1 MMYII
6 VVQLKPSFRSALY
19 RYLYE
24 KKANSAFAIQI
35 KISLLVNFEYF
46 RALFYRK
53 IYKIEI
59 YDLTYPYLCQ
69 MTKDREFFFIQKFS
83 MEIGIGNQI

>member
-35 KISLLVNFEYF
+35 KNFTF
-46 RALFYRK
+46 G
-53 IYKIEI
+53 
-59 YDLTYPYLCQ
+59 
-69 MTKDREFFFIQKFS
+69 EFWIF
-83 MEIGIGNQI
+83 

>member
-46 RALFYRK
+46 RALFYQK

-69 MTKDREFFFIQKFS
+69 MTKDREFFFYPKILN
-83 MEIGIGNQI
+83 GNWNR